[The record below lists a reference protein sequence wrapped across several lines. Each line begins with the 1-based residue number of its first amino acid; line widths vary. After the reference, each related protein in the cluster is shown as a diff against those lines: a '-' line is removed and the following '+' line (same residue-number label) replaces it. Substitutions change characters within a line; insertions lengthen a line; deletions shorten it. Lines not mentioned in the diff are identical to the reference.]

1 LNYRIGGGKIKR
13 LHIGTFIV
21 AIALAICII
30 PAAVG
35 SINGQSTLTV
45 QEKINS
51 NDNNV
56 LNQNVEVKAAY
67 KKKTTKK
74 TYAKKTYK
82 KSYKKVSYKKSYKK
96 VKAAYTYKRTYSY
109 SSIGDCWA
117 MSEYLYNKY
126 ASQVRIVQYRTS
138 MSSRHRSIQINQNG
152 AWVDFNYR
160 GNGYNGIYSATSS
173 KPGLTVVKSK

>member
-1 LNYRIGGGKIKR
+1 M
-13 LHIGTFIV
+13 
-21 AIALAICII
+21 ALAVCII

-35 SINGQSTLTV
+35 SINGQSTFGV

-51 NDNNV
+51 NNNNV
-56 LNQNVEVKAAY
+56 LNQNLEVKAAY

-74 TYAKKTYK
+74 TYR
-82 KSYKKVSYKKSYKK
+82 SYKKVSYKSYRSYKKSYRSYKK
-96 VKAAYTYKRTYSY
+96 VKAAYRYKTTYSY

-126 ASQVRIVQYRTS
+126 SSTSQVRIVQYRTS
-138 MSSRHRSIQINQNG
+138 MSSRHRSIQLNQNG

-160 GNGYNGIYSATSS
+160 GNGYNGIYSATAS
-173 KPGLTVVKSK
+173 KPGFFVVKSN